1 MQTRSQ
7 TKYVNTAKYEVIIDF
22 DGASEAWKAN
32 KKSIG
37 QSSYKYVCQKY
48 LKSGKSCNKKCIAGE
63 HYCKTHLTN
72 IQK

>member
-7 TKYVNTAKYEVIIDF
+7 TKYENSDKYEVIIDF

-37 QSSYKYVCQKY
+37 QSSYKYVCQKD
-48 LKSGKSCNKKCIAGE
+48 LKYGKVCNKKCIAGE
-63 HYCKTHLTN
+63 HYCKTHLKNT
-72 IQK
+72 